1 MQQCQRSSWY
11 ILQRN
16 FHLWRPPQSKG
27 TLLCVS
33 RCVHVR
39 LPGPLGPAPVII
51 FGANPCGPTVGH
63 GIKIWNGV
71 RCQWMLMP
79 RNLSSWCWS
88 THLPTPFLS
97 CSTALCP
104 VLPPPS
110 APCAGG
116 SLKVHRSGHLVP
128 VRSSLLRFATA
139 RICLEPLEYCFQL
152 CFSHV

>member
-97 CSTALCP
+97 CSIRPLSSSATPFSPLCWREPKGAQIWPPGTCALQLVAFCNSQNMSRAAGIL
-104 VLPPPS
+104 LP
-110 APCAGG
+110 AM
-116 SLKVHRSGHLVP
+116 L
-128 VRSSLLRFATA
+128 
-139 RICLEPLEYCFQL
+139 
-152 CFSHV
+152 